1 MSSSHENETFLRY
14 LATVVVSVKRRS
26 IGFSAPKI
34 SCLVWAKKGQLRRQ
48 CSIVSFSPHLSHSA
62 GRIFSL
68 PLVMK
73 CLYLWCMSSS
83 SEFCEDCFFSALTS
97 FALAKW
103 GFASLIIHL
112 MLGCIQPSHVKG
124 QVHTCYYHGL
134 FIRPVYNDL

>member
-14 LATVVVSVKRRS
+14 LATVVLSVKRRS

-34 SCLVWAKKGQLRRQ
+34 SCLVWAKKGQLRRW

-83 SEFCEDCFFSALTS
+83 SEFCEDCFFSACQSIFTGCSHFLCFGKVGLCFINYPSYLT
-97 FALAKW
+97 LP
-103 GFASLIIHL
+103 L
-112 MLGCIQPSHVKG
+112 
-124 QVHTCYYHGL
+124 
-134 FIRPVYNDL
+134 N